1 MQHNALH
8 GAEKKDYNKT
18 QDVPNALSSP
28 PQATGHS
35 ATALDSLI
43 QSSTLS
49 EQPTSDSLDS
59 STSHH
64 SETPSLH
71 DSDEIVETEYFDI
84 PLAPAEANAAT
95 INNHT
100 TFSDIDSDSIITDHL
115 QYLSYDS

>member
-18 QDVPNALSSP
+18 QDVPNALSTP

-35 ATALDSLI
+35 ATALE
-43 QSSTLS
+43 SSPLSSELS

-59 STSHH
+59 STTHH
-64 SETPSLH
+64 SKIPSLN

-84 PLAPAEANAAT
+84 PFAPATANAAT
-95 INNHT
+95 INKPT

-115 QYLSYDS
+115 